1 DPPPKTCR
9 PPAVR
14 TVEGLQV
21 WGVQQPRRWETTGSE
36 MAVGGTVALSGY
48 RLPSPEP
55 GTAGTTGRAFA
66 TAPVGSGRLPVES
79 PATSVRPVAPSV
91 LPRAWVSGSG
101 LALAAPAVPARA
113 AATAAAA
120 STRFGESA
128 FMPRPT
134 RQGVPCH

>member
-1 DPPPKTCR
+1 MPWVRAWRSSRCGLQCWSSTITALTRHVPYLLVWCPQHGDQPTRARPPDPPPKTCR

-55 GTAGTTGRAFA
+55 GTAG
-66 TAPVGSGRLPVES
+66 
-79 PATSVRPVAPSV
+79 
-91 LPRAWVSGSG
+91 
-101 LALAAPAVPARA
+101 
-113 AATAAAA
+113 
-120 STRFGESA
+120 
-128 FMPRPT
+128 
-134 RQGVPCH
+134 